1 MAEPATAEQQ
11 GANSPARQLLAAL
24 TKASQEM
31 EKSVAE
37 TYEFVSKLNSE
48 LERVVNAQLSETAEK
63 TEMMLRGHLTG
74 ITAEKE
80 EILSKLTEL
89 RQEELKVLQG
99 TGRELRLA
107 IVEKLDGLV
116 TDFKSDVDE
125 HLRLFQEQLENT
137 ESETS
142 SSVEAIRNSLRE
154 QIPQFLKSI
163 EEEVG
168 NEQSSMDEMQ
178 THFVG
183 KLNQESTVS
192 LTQLQEHASE
202 LKSRL
207 DQEGQEFLSSVDL
220 SADELIA
227 RQTAKLQQRIESFS
241 QMEQVADQRIASL
254 TATDINYINEL
265 PNTFSSTSEQMAELH
280 VGLHATI
287 VKNLALQY
295 RTEILSAAQ
304 EAEDQLQ
311 IVRGDLQSMM
321 RHYQNH
327 YAELFSSLLSKFE
340 KASNEMLSSQTASR
354 DDSKNTQQA
363 LALIQEQFGGIK
375 KVVSECS
382 RDKISE
388 TENTMEKA
396 YEEFRVKLDN
406 ARKNAADKV
415 ESSFKQSQD
424 ELGKM
429 QQNNEDNLQEMSM
442 KIDEL
447 EQAINEAK
455 ELIKAL
461 DQASLDF

>member
-31 EKSVAE
+31 EKSVTE
-37 TYEFVSKLNSE
+37 TYEYVSKLNSE
-48 LERVVNAQLSETAEK
+48 LERVVNSQLSETAEK
-63 TEMMLRGHLTG
+63 TEMMMRGHLTG

-89 RQEELKVLQG
+89 RQEELKVLQT

-116 TDFKSDVDE
+116 TDFKADVDS
-125 HLRLFQEQLENT
+125 HLKLFQEQLENT

-142 SSVEAIRNSLRE
+142 SSVEEIRSSLRE

-168 NEQSSMDEMQ
+168 NEQSSMEEMQ
-178 THFVG
+178 THFTG
-183 KLNQESTVS
+183 KLNQQSSVS
-192 LTQLQEHASE
+192 LTELQEHATE

-207 DQEGQEFLSSVDL
+207 DQEGETFLSSVDQ
-220 SADELIA
+220 SADDLIA
-227 RQTAKLQQRIESFS
+227 RQTEKLQQRIESFS

-254 TATDINYINEL
+254 TAADINYINEL
-265 PNTFSSTSEQMAELH
+265 PNTFTVSSEQMAELQ

-311 IVRGDLQSMM
+311 IVRGDLQSML
-321 RHYQNH
+321 RQYQNH
-327 YAELFSSLLSKFE
+327 YAELFTSLLSKFE
-340 KASNEMLSSQTASR
+340 KASNDMLTSQTASR

-363 LALIQEQFGGIK
+363 LALVQEQFGSIK
-375 KVVSECS
+375 KIVSECA
-382 RDKISE
+382 RDKVSE

-406 ARKNAADKV
+406 SRKNATDKV
-415 ESSFKQSQD
+415 ENSFKQSQD
-424 ELGKM
+424 ELGKL
-429 QQNNEDNLQEMSM
+429 QQLNEDNLTEMSM